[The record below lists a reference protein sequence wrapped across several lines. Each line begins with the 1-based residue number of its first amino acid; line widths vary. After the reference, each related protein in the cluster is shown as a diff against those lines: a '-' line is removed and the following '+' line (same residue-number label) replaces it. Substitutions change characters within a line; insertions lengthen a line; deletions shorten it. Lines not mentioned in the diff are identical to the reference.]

1 MLSVINSAVYDVTP
15 HNSNCDH
22 CQDLQHYLLNVNFSA
37 SNTQLNFLPGLHHLP
52 TNLIIQNVHNISLIG
67 IATNGATPDT
77 VIQCTSSVGIV
88 MDNITELKIQ
98 NIVIKNCKTQHH
110 SLQVAVCLKGC
121 SFVQLQLVQVYQ
133 PRHVISLVGIN
144 ILGDSYI
151 NNITCLEMHFY
162 YTNTVTRLKRH
173 KLLISHYHIANKF
186 KGKYGIYLNMLQYSY
201 EVTFHLLNTFIQD
214 QKLRQSVFLFAISNN
229 SVIQNTVHITNF
241 QFTNN
246 CYSYLTFT
254 HLFHFINI
262 SIYFSYCQFLY
273 NRDLKCQGLIRIDN
287 GENVRIFQCTF
298 NHNIFVLSKNLIE
311 VNNILN
317 TTIKHCYFFGN
328 NMQILAVFNSTEIL
342 VSNVTF
348 SNTRLPL
355 HFWNR
360 CIIQLSYTSILL
372 SGAIKFYQNILHY
385 RCIIKSLHSNIT
397 VYGYIEF
404 SRNYALT
411 IIKYQPGYTYYKDEY
426 CQRAMIKVKENTTI
440 AIISNEIFM
449 YFLDLDSLQEFNIRT
464 FKICAYHQCFFQ
476 YYYST
481 GTTENIIDSGNIFVH
496 N

>member
-1 MLSVINSAVYDVTP
+1 
-15 HNSNCDH
+15 
-22 CQDLQHYLLNVNFSA
+22 
-37 SNTQLNFLPGLHHLP
+37 
-52 TNLIIQNVHNISLIG
+52 
-67 IATNGATPDT
+67 
-77 VIQCTSSVGIV
+77 
-88 MDNITELKIQ
+88 
-98 NIVIKNCKTQHH
+98 
-110 SLQVAVCLKGC
+110 
-121 SFVQLQLVQVYQ
+121 
-133 PRHVISLVGIN
+133 
-144 ILGDSYI
+144 
-151 NNITCLEMHFY
+151 
-162 YTNTVTRLKRH
+162 
-173 KLLISHYHIANKF
+173 
-186 KGKYGIYLNMLQYSY
+186 MLQYSY

-214 QKLRQSVFLFAISNN
+214 QKLVFLFAISNN

-262 SIYFSYCQFLY
+262 SIYFNYCQFLY

-317 TTIKHCYFFGN
+317 TTIKHSYFFGN
-328 NMQILAVFNSTEIL
+328 NMQTLALFNSTEIL

-372 SGAIKFYQNILHY
+372 SGAIKFYRNILHY
-385 RCIIKSLHSNIT
+385 RCIIESLHSNIT

-411 IIKYQPGYTYYKDEY
+411 IIRYQGGYTYYKDEY

-449 YFLDLDSLQEFNIRT
+449 YFLDSLQEFNIRT
-464 FKICAYHQCFFQ
+464 FKNMCLSSMLFSIL
-476 YYYST
+476 
-481 GTTENIIDSGNIFVH
+481 
-496 N
+496 